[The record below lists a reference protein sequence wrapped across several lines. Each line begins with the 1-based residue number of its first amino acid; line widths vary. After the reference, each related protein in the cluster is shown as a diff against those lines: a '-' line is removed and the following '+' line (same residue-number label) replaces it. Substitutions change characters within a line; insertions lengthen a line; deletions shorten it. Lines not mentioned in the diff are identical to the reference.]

1 MLCEQ
6 CKKNQANTHVKSI
19 INGEVTE
26 LSLCSGC
33 AAKMGYGN
41 VFDHM
46 FDIGSMMSGF
56 MGEPMVSALAPEK
69 KCPGCGMSFA
79 QISKG
84 GRVGCA
90 KCYDV
95 FYDRLLPSIKRIHGN
110 TIHTGKRLRK
120 PQLASG
126 ETPVQNAAEE
136 KIRALSDDLKT
147 AVANQEFEKAA
158 KLRDTINE
166 LKAQNGGV

>member
-26 LSLCSGC
+26 LSLCSSC

-46 FDIGSMMSGF
+46 FDIGSMISGF
-56 MGEPMVSALAPEK
+56 MGEPMASALAQER
-69 KCPGCGMSFA
+69 KCPGCGLSFA

-120 PQLASG
+120 PQLTSG
-126 ETPVQNAAEE
+126 EAAVQNAAAE
-136 KIRALSDDLKT
+136 KIAALSQDLKN
-147 AVANQEFEKAA
+147 AVANQEYEKAA
-158 KLRDTINE
+158 KLRDKINE